1 METPLPLIDV
11 GVIVV
16 YLALVV
22 GMGLWLAR
30 DTRQSEDYMAAHR
43 SLPGWAVGLS
53 IFGSYISSISF
64 LANPGSSFESNWGP
78 FVFSLTT
85 PIAAWIAIRW
95 FVPFYRNSGHVSAYE
110 HLEERFGAWA
120 RTYAVICFLL
130 TQMARMGT
138 IVYLLALALAPVAG
152 VRVEYIILIVGS
164 VMTVYTVLGG
174 IKAAIWTG
182 VLQAFVL
189 LVGPIICVVL
199 IADKTPDGFA
209 GIVKTGTEAGKFSL
223 GSFDLGLGKAT
234 FWVVL
239 FYGFVVNLQNFAVD
253 QSYVQRYVTAK
264 SDADARRSVWL
275 GAWLYV
281 PVAAL
286 FFFIGTALFAL
297 KTGDPT
303 FFPDGLKP
311 DAVFPWFINNALPTG
326 IRGLV
331 IAALLAAAMDPNLSS
346 MATLTYGDLYKRY
359 FRPQAGE
366 KESMLVLRLATLGW
380 GIIGTVVALFMIQS
394 ATVLGLW
401 WKLAG
406 VFGGGMLGL
415 FLLGFM
421 SKKATP
427 AAALTGTIV
436 GVLLILW
443 MTFTPLFPEQ
453 FAGMVSP
460 FHNYLVIVFGT
471 LAILGVGLLV
481 STRRGKDKAVEEK
494 PKP

>member
-1 METPLPLIDV
+1 MNTPLPFLDI
-11 GVIVV
+11 GVIIA

-30 DTRQSEDYMAAHR
+30 DTTQSEDYMAAQR

-64 LANPGSSFESNWGP
+64 LANPGSSFKSDWGP

-85 PIAAWIAIRW
+85 PIAAWIAVKW

-120 RTYAVICFLL
+120 RTYAVVCFLL

-138 IVYLLALALAPVAG
+138 IVYLLALALSPVAG
-152 VRVEYIILIVGS
+152 VKVEYIILIVGG
-164 VMTVYTVLGG
+164 VMTIYTVFGG

-182 VLQAFVL
+182 VLQALVL
-189 LVGPIICVVL
+189 LLGPIICVVL

-209 GIVKTGTEAGKFSL
+209 GIVKTGAEAGKFSL
-223 GSFDLGLGKAT
+223 GGFDLSWSKPT

-264 SDADARRSVWL
+264 SDADARRSVWI

-303 FFPDGLKP
+303 FFPEGLKA
-311 DAVFPWFINNALPTG
+311 DAVFPWFINNALPAG

-346 MATLTYGDLYKRY
+346 MATLTYGDIYKRY
-359 FRPQAGE
+359 INPKAGE

-380 GIIGTVVALFMIQS
+380 GIIGTAMALFMIQS
-394 ATVLGLW
+394 ASVLDLW

-415 FLLGFM
+415 FLLGFI
-421 SKKATP
+421 SKKATKV
-427 AAALTGTIV
+427 AALAGTVV
-436 GVLLILW
+436 GVLVIMW
-443 MTFTPLFPEQ
+443 MTFTPLFPER
-453 FAGMVSP
+453 FGKMTSLY
-460 FHNYLVIVFGT
+460 HNYLVIVFGT
-471 LAILGVGLLV
+471 FAILYVGLLTA
-481 STRRGKDKAVEEK
+481 SFRDNPFEEK
-494 PKP
+494 QKP

>member
-1 METPLPLIDV
+1 MPVIDFA
-11 GVIVV
+11 VIAG
-16 YLALVV
+16 YLGLVLF
-22 GMGLWLAR
+22 MGLWMAR

-43 SLPGWAVGLS
+43 SLPGWALGLS

-64 LANPGSSFESNWGP
+64 LANPGKSFASDWGP

-85 PIAAWIAIRW
+85 PIAAWIAVKW
-95 FVPFYRNSGHVSAYE
+95 FVPFYRQGGHVSAYE

-120 RTYAVICFLL
+120 RTYAVVCFLL

-138 IVYLLALALAPVAG
+138 IVYLLALALAPVSG
-152 VRVEYIILIVGS
+152 VSVETIILIVGS
-164 VMTVYTVLGG
+164 VMTVYTVFGG

-182 VLQAFVL
+182 VLQALVL
-189 LVGPIICVVL
+189 LVGPLICVFL
-199 IADKTPDGFA
+199 ILDKTPHGFA
-209 GIVKTGTEAGKFSL
+209 GVIETGSSQGKF
-223 GSFDLGLGKAT
+223 GLGDFSFALNQST

-239 FYGFVVNLQNFAVD
+239 FYGFVINLQNFAVD

-264 SDADARRSVWL
+264 TDGDARRSVWI

-286 FFFIGTALFAL
+286 FFFIGTALYAL
-297 KTGDPT
+297 KAGNPGFLPVD
-303 FFPDGLKP
+303 LKP
-311 DAVFPWFINNALPTG
+311 DAVFPWYINHALPAG

-346 MATLTYGDLYKRY
+346 MATLTYADIYKRY
-359 FRPQAGE
+359 LRPNAGE
-366 KESMLVLRLATLGW
+366 QESMRVLRWATLGW
-380 GIIGTVVALFMIQS
+380 GVLGTLMALLMIRS
-394 ATVLGLW
+394 KTVLDLW
-401 WKLAG
+401 WELAG

-421 SKKATP
+421 FRQVSSRS
-427 AAALTGTIV
+427 ALIGTLA

-443 MTFTPLFPEQ
+443 MTFTPMFPKF

-460 FHNYLVIVFGT
+460 FHGFLVIVFGT
-471 LAILGVGLLV
+471 LAVMLVGWLASLFL
-481 STRRGKDKAVEEK
+481 DKPVEEK
-494 PKP
+494 SKS

>member
-11 GVIVV
+11 SVIVV

-30 DTRQSEDYMAAHR
+30 DTKQSEDYMAAHR

-64 LANPGSSFESNWGP
+64 LANPGSSFKGTWGF

-85 PIAAWIAIRW
+85 PIAAWIAIKW
-95 FVPFYRNSGHVSAYE
+95 FVPFYRNNGHVSAYE
-110 HLEERFGAWA
+110 HLEERFGGWA
-120 RTYAVICFLL
+120 RTYAVVCFLL

-138 IVYLLALALAPVAG
+138 IVYLLALALSPVANMK
-152 VRVEYIILIVGS
+152 VEYIILVVGG
-164 VMTVYTVLGG
+164 VMTAYTVLGG

-182 VLQAFVL
+182 VLQSLVL
-189 LVGPIICVVL
+189 LLGPIICVAL

-209 GIVKTGTEAGKFSL
+209 GIVKTGMAHKKFAL
-223 GSFDLGLGKAT
+223 EDMPGTPDWAP

-239 FYGFVVNLQNFAVD
+239 CYGFVMNLQNFAVD

-264 SDADARRSVWL
+264 SDTDARRSVWI
-275 GAWLYV
+275 GGWLYV

-297 KTGDPT
+297 KTGVPT
-303 FFPDGLKP
+303 FFPDDLKA
-311 DAVFPWFINNALPTG
+311 DAVFPWFISNALPVG

-346 MATLTYGDLYKRY
+346 MATLTYSDLYKRY
-359 FRPQAGE
+359 FRPNAGE
-366 KESMLVLRLATLGW
+366 KESMLVLRLSTLGW
-380 GIIGTVVALFMIQS
+380 GVIGTVVAFLMIKS
-394 ATVLGLW
+394 GSVLGLW

-415 FLLGFM
+415 FLLGFI

-427 AAALTGTIV
+427 VAALTGTIV

-443 MTFTPLFPEQ
+443 MTFTPLFQKELVQ
-453 FAGMVSP
+453 WDMTKWVSP
-460 FHNYLVIVFGT
+460 FHNFLIIVFGT
-471 LAILGVGLLV
+471 LAILGVGLLMGV
-481 STRRGKDKAVEEK
+481 KNSGREK
-494 PKP
+494 